1 MINLLYKDMII
12 TSKKLIL
19 GILISFVLTIMFI
32 FEHNTSQI
40 MIICLNFMYILPLF
54 LGQSCYLDEKDRMM
68 MYLKILPFN
77 EEKIVL
83 SKFINAYIVIVLSV
97 FIFYLNK
104 FLFINHINKSMVV
117 SFNYILILISSFIVY
132 TSIYLFLYFKYNYN
146 ASKNSLIII
155 FIFGLVFY
163 KICSVLNIN
172 IDTIVLIKLKSCILI
187 LALFLSFLFYRLS
200 VIAFKNKQ
208 I

>member
-104 FLFINHINKSMVV
+104 FLFINHINKSMIV

>member
-104 FLFINHINKSMVV
+104 FLFINHINKSMIV

-132 TSIYLFLYFKYNYN
+132 TSIYLFLYFK
-146 ASKNSLIII
+146 
-155 FIFGLVFY
+155 
-163 KICSVLNIN
+163 
-172 IDTIVLIKLKSCILI
+172 
-187 LALFLSFLFYRLS
+187 
-200 VIAFKNKQ
+200 
-208 I
+208 